1 MPCLG
6 RSTVY
11 LWFLIFDIEY
21 YNIFISLVFV
31 LHSYQVCLDIKDD
44 TENRSKIRNTSFSWI
59 VCLNILSL
67 EDGQDKH
74 CSFCLIICLNI
85 LSMEDGQDK
94 HCSFCLIICL
104 NILSMEDGQD
114 KHCSFCLI
122 ICLNILSMEDGQDK
136 HCSFCLIICLNIFP
150 WKTVR
155 INTVVSVWSF
165 VFYIFFM
172 VYSEN
177 IQYRFGLILWLEY
190 VYAWE

>member
-104 NILSMEDGQD
+104 NI
-114 KHCSFCLI
+114 
-122 ICLNILSMEDGQDK
+122 
-136 HCSFCLIICLNIFP
+136 FP

-165 VFYIFFM
+165 VFYIFSM

>member
-122 ICLNILSMEDGQDK
+122 ICLNI
-136 HCSFCLIICLNIFP
+136 FP

-165 VFYIFFM
+165 VFYIFSM